1 MMEGIQNTNVGEVK
15 GNYVDTPYGRF
26 LNISDKLK
34 REDSNS
40 IDMDSF
46 VAVKK
51 DPEQFK
57 RVTNPEYLRI
67 YSQNSDLKAES
78 EEVLK
83 QADETIQDFLT
94 GDLSA
99 EELQEEYKKL
109 ANRYA
114 DVLEENDY
122 PYPVP
127 FEQYRH
133 GALKSFYDYF
143 RQRLLVNA
151 VHQNDLEGQRYVT
164 GEMNGQRTWKYYNSD
179 YYFKSEEGIAA
190 ITRGAEEIAKEQNFE
205 FEVPDYKAQGLNC
218 YYNFNTAWSNQFNVS
233 ERYLLDA
240 DMVPPENFTWFYETG
255 GDMMKNV
262 ITPTEMHVID
272 PDGTETVVY
281 YGEQTAGFDPTD
293 PSKGT
298 SWAAY
303 TDAAGNRQI
312 VSSDFRFTHT
322 ESDLSLASKYLQFS
336 TGKREQ
342 DSLLNK
348 FLANLQIYPK
358 GYFLRYGNASFVDI
372 SI

>member
-1 MMEGIQNTNVGEVK
+1 MDGIQNTNAGAVK
-15 GNYVDTPYGRF
+15 GYYVDTPYGRF

-34 REDSNS
+34 QEDSSS

-67 YSQNSDLKAES
+67 YSKNPDLLAAS

-83 QADETIQDFLT
+83 QADTTIQAFLK

-99 EELQEEYKKL
+99 EELQAGYEKL
-109 ANRYA
+109 ANQYA

-122 PYPVP
+122 PYPLP
-127 FEQYRH
+127 FVQVRA
-133 GALKSFYDYF
+133 GALESFYDYF

-151 VHQNDLEGQRYVT
+151 VHQNNLEGQQYIT

-190 ITRGAEEIAKEQNFE
+190 ITQGAEEIAKEQGFE

-218 YYNFNTAWSNQFNVS
+218 YYNFNTAWSNQFDVS
-233 ERYLLDA
+233 ERYLIDA
-240 DMVPPENFTWFYETG
+240 DMVPPENFTWFYQTG

-293 PSKGT
+293 PSQGT
-298 SWAAY
+298 TWASY
-303 TDAAGNRQI
+303 TDAEGNRQF
-312 VSSDFRFTHT
+312 VSSDFSFTHA
-322 ESDLSLASKYLQFS
+322 ESDLSLVSKYLQFS
-336 TGKREQ
+336 TGNREQ
-342 DSLLNK
+342 DTLLNQ
-348 FLANLQIYPK
+348 FLENLQIYPK
-358 GYFLRYGNASFVDI
+358 GYFLRYSSYRPLDL